1 MTVSSKFQLDIR
13 SKSKPRRQGF
23 TTGASL
29 AGRGVFLRR
38 HPKCADR
45 NSLTRC
51 LAPRR
56 VSVRSLQE
64 ARLLLITDR
73 GTRYSLS
80 SPSLIL
86 FRAPLSGRIHLS
98 NIRRISMDTGTVK
111 WFNDN
116 KGFGFITPDSGGDD
130 LFAHFSEIRGDGFKT
145 LAEGQKVSYET
156 KNGPKG
162 LQASNIV
169 PQ

>member
-56 VSVRSLQE
+56 VGVRSLQE

-86 FRAPLSGRIHLS
+86 FRAPSIGAHTFVQYQENFHGYRY
-98 NIRRISMDTGTVK
+98 RQVVQRQQ
-111 WFNDN
+111 
-116 KGFGFITPDSGGDD
+116 GFW
-130 LFAHFSEIRGDGFKT
+130 LHHA
-145 LAEGQKVSYET
+145 
-156 KNGPKG
+156 
-162 LQASNIV
+162 
-169 PQ
+169 